1 MTTRKSERLTQL
13 YRYIV
18 GHESSVEKHIRLAL
32 WSWHCTNTKIWI
44 AVNTRTHK
52 IDWFYTNEV
61 LNNDWYVLLTF
72 DNENGESGPLPGLV
86 REWYRE
92 TPQTCFCGM
101 LDKLAED
108 IKNASDEEAYDDWLA
123 EQIDT
128 SACF

>member
-1 MTTRKSERLTQL
+1 MRKSERLTQL

-32 WSWHCTNTKIWI
+32 WKWHATPTNVFI
-44 AVNTRTHK
+44 VMNMQTHK
-52 IDWFYTNEV
+52 IDWMYTTDGK
-61 LNNDWYVLLTF
+61 LDDDWYVLLHF

-92 TPQTCFCGM
+92 TPKTCFCGM

-128 SACF
+128 SDCF